1 MPGMSSFIPSFF
13 GRILQPGGKMLETC
27 TRLHFS
33 MPASLRASSYERSS
47 SLCVPTPLV
56 KNTFVGTNLPNCDAC
71 CPFPFIMLYLFF
83 LRHCRRC
90 WLRRYWSSLG
100 VYSSWLFWDNN
111 VHPACDKL
119 SCIISIIT
127 NFCLIAFFNI
137 C

>member
-1 MPGMSSFIPSFF
+1 MPSFF
-13 GRILQPGGKMLETC
+13 GRILQPGGKILETC

-33 MPASLRASSYERSS
+33 MPASLSASSYERNS

-56 KNTFVGTNLPNCDAC
+56 KNTFVGTNLPDCAAC
-71 CPFPFIMLYLFF
+71 CPFMLYLLP
-83 LRHCRRC
+83 LRRCRLC
-90 WLRRYWSSLG
+90 WLRRYWSSLAAC
-100 VYSSWLFWDNN
+100 SSWLFWDNN

-119 SCIISIIT
+119 SRIISIIT